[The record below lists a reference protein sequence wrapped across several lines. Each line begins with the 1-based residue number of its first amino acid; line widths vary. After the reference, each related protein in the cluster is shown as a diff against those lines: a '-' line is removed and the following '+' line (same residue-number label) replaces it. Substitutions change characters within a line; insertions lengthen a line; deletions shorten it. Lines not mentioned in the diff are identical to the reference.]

1 MIRNLEL
8 KIFEGHFAVV
18 RNQAV
23 VIRVQFCLAVC
34 RHGHSVRR
42 KFDRSIE
49 SKLYRI
55 GGRRGFFKGLNL
67 DEINIADALAK
78 ALVTPDLRRTND
90 VREEADSVNEQHRLA
105 VDANVI
111 RMPEIAHDVE
121 DDRAI
126 IFVRVLL
133 SDKDLILETIPSA
146 RPVLVSPDQTEGHVW
161 FVRFQVSLERE
172 IQKPLPGE
180 PVIKIAEA
188 MQPIAFG
195 KLGLLLGHVVDAKI
209 IKPQVGRQVRLV
221 MADVIRVR
229 LGNITPIG
237 EYLSPPAIVFRN
249 RMILR

>member
-49 SKLYRI
+49 SKLDRI
-55 GGRRGFFKGLNL
+55 GRRRGFFKGLNL

-78 ALVTPDLRRTND
+78 ALVTLDLRRKIH

-161 FVRFQVSLERE
+161 FVRFQVSLERQ
-172 IQKPLPGE
+172 IQKALPGK

-188 MQPIAFG
+188 VKTIAFG
-195 KLGLLLGHVVDAKI
+195 KLGLMLGHLVDAKI
-209 IKPQVGRQVRLV
+209 VKAQVSREMRLV
-221 MADVIRVR
+221 MADVIRLR
-229 LGNITPIG
+229 LGNIIPIG
-237 EYLSPPAIVFRN
+237 KSFSPPAIVFGD